1 VTRWESYKVLFQ
13 EAFLHDQQLCRLMQ
27 ALGGSADQ
35 VRVVGG
41 AVRNAL
47 RGLAVS
53 DLDLA
58 CVHQPNEVMKR
69 AAAAGFKTVPTG
81 IAHGTVTVVGNG
93 TKYEVTTLREDIET
107 DGRRAIVR
115 FGTDWQRDMERR
127 DFTMNALSVDR
138 EGVLHDLVAGLDDC
152 LHGRVRF
159 IGTAR
164 QRIAEDALRILRFFR
179 FSAHFGE
186 GMPDADG
193 LAAAQGNLQLLD
205 KLSVERIQR
214 EIKKLLSAPRPEQLS
229 TVMKAASAVLA
240 QLHLGVEG
248 ADFTALAKCDRVDWS
263 LRAVVLWKQRTDR
276 LVQTVRDLKF
286 SKAEIG
292 RIETLSAAVKFLDQR
307 DLDDAFQIRLAAYH
321 FGPDVADEAAYLASR
336 SVANSDKQYEAWTKP
351 LKDWQVPVFPVKA
364 ADLKQHGLKPGPEMG
379 RCLKALERIW
389 IEGQFGP
396 SRDSLLEKMTLS
408 LKKESHDG

>member
-1 VTRWESYKVLFQ
+1 MTRCDTHKALFQ
-13 EAFLHDQQLCRLMQ
+13 ETFLHEKQLCRLMR
-27 ALGGSADQ
+27 ALGGGADQ

-58 CVHQPNEVMKR
+58 CVHPPNEVMKR

-81 IAHGTVTVVGNG
+81 IDHGTVTVVGNG

-115 FGTDWQRDMERR
+115 FGTDWQHDMERR

-138 EGVLHDLVAGLDDC
+138 DGVLYDLVAGLDDC
-152 LHGRVRF
+152 LRGRVRF

-179 FSAHFGE
+179 FSAHYGE
-186 GMPDADG
+186 GMPDAEG
-193 LAAAQGNLQLLD
+193 LAASLNNLQLLD
-205 KLSVERIQR
+205 QLSAERIQR
-214 EIKKLLSAPRPEQLS
+214 EIKKLLSAPRPAQLS
-229 TVMKAASAVLA
+229 TVMKAANAVLT

-248 ADFTALAKCDRVDWS
+248 ADFAALAKCDRVDWS
-263 LRAVVLWKQRTDR
+263 LRAVVLWKQQRDR
-276 LVQTVRDLKF
+276 LLQTVRDLKF

-292 RIETLSAAVKFLDQR
+292 RLETLFAALEFLEKCGF
-307 DLDDAFQIRLAAYH
+307 DDAFQIRLAAYH
-321 FGPDVADEAAYLASR
+321 FGPDVADEVAYLASR
-336 SVANSDKQYEAWTKP
+336 PVANCDEQYSAWAKP
-351 LKDWQVPVFPVKA
+351 LKDWQVPLFPVKA
-364 ADLKQHGLKPGPEMG
+364 ADLKQQGLKPGPEMG
-379 RCLKALERIW
+379 RCLKALETIW
-389 IEGQFGP
+389 IEGLFVP
-396 SRDSLLEKMTLS
+396 SRAALLEKMALS
-408 LKKESHDG
+408 MKKESRDG